1 MGFENSGPE
10 VSGQWASGPVAPR
23 RSMLSLPDGSGHAA
37 HSKPGRRL
45 LTPRLLT
52 DSIIYISMEPKK
64 ANRLQLSAYLLYY
77 STYSANFPLASATAT
92 LEPAA
97 GCAKHADLEA
107 QTLLGGAPT
116 NETFDLQIS

>member
-1 MGFENSGPE
+1 MIL
-10 VSGQWASGPVAPR
+10 R
-23 RSMLSLPDGSGHAA
+23 ILRIL
-37 HSKPGRRL
+37 RIL
-45 LTPRLLT
+45 LLV
-52 DSIIYISMEPKK
+52 
-64 ANRLQLSAYLLYY
+64 
-77 STYSANFPLASATAT
+77 SATAT

>member
-1 MGFENSGPE
+1 
-10 VSGQWASGPVAPR
+10 
-23 RSMLSLPDGSGHAA
+23 
-37 HSKPGRRL
+37 
-45 LTPRLLT
+45 
-52 DSIIYISMEPKK
+52 MEPKK

-116 NETFDLQIS
+116 NETFDLQISSFLTLIHLDKIVEASEAPRNHFSRSSSSLEHKPSTSLARRLN